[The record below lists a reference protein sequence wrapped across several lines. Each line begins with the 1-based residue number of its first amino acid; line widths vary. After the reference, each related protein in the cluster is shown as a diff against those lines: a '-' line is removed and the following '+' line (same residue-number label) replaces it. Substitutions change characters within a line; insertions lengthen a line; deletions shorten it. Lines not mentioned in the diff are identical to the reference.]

1 MCQNVDRGWPSRSV
15 LRLSRRSP
23 NGPYTFLWRHASGR
37 WGKIKHTNHLNQSKS
52 GHCQYC
58 WERSEQY
65 SEFNQLVKVL
75 RSASR
80 TRAQRP
86 LHANSIDPM
95 WTLRPQPISNLR
107 ELCGF
112 DLWLI
117 RLDPCR
123 LLCPIHAY
131 NYARHYAGLLTDF
144 DSYYSK
150 RPTGQYHDIEL
161 LRTRS
166 FLQRGARVDQR
177 RRLRGLRWRLYGL
190 QECHARDSELLL
202 PEHSFNTVDGS

>member
-1 MCQNVDRGWPSRSV
+1 MCQNVDRGWPSWSV
-15 LRLSRRSP
+15 LRPSRRSS
-23 NGPYTFLWRHASGR
+23 NGSHTFLWRHASGR
-37 WGKIKHTNHLNQSKS
+37 WGEIKHTNHLNQSKS
-52 GHCQYC
+52 GHSQYR

-75 RSASR
+75 RTASR

-86 LHANSIDPM
+86 LYAYSTDPM
-95 WTLRPQPISNLR
+95 WTLRPQPISHRR
-107 ELCGF
+107 ELRGIN
-112 DLWLI
+112 LWLI

-123 LLCPIHAY
+123 LLSPFHAH
-131 NYARHYAGLLTDF
+131 NYARHYAGRLA
-144 DSYYSK
+144 S
-150 RPTGQYHDIEL
+150 QHHDIEL

-177 RRLRGLRWRLYGL
+177 RRLRGLRWRLHGL

-202 PEHSFNTVDGS
+202 PEHTTDTADGS